1 MGPVDITALLTG
13 HRRPRRIASG
23 DPEVTIRLTARRFTL
38 ALGRE
43 ARVGAA
49 ELLAATRLVSR
60 FQRP

>member
-23 DPEVTIRLTARRFTL
+23 DPEVTIRLTAAVHACAWLR
-38 ALGRE
+38 